1 MYGPKV
7 PPGQYTVELTIGGEV
22 ITQSLSIIPDAF
34 SDASQADL
42 EAQYQMLM
50 RIHASTGDAV
60 NAINQA
66 RDLRAQLDGWQK
78 RLARNPETAALAQEA
93 AELRARVLEAEKA
106 LQVPDLKPGWP
117 GQMNHGTKLLA
128 KLGGI
133 ADAVSVGNY
142 RPTDQAVEVFN
153 GMSEDVNEAVTS
165 VRSLASGDIAA
176 FAKKVAA
183 AGVGSIVL

>member
-1 MYGPKV
+1 
-7 PPGQYTVELTIGGEV
+7 
-22 ITQSLSIIPDAF
+22 
-34 SDASQADL
+34 
-42 EAQYQMLM
+42 
-50 RIHASTGDAV
+50 
-60 NAINQA
+60 
-66 RDLRAQLDGWQK
+66 
-78 RLARNPETAALAQEA
+78 
-93 AELRARVLEAEKA
+93 
-106 LQVPDLKPGWP
+106 
-117 GQMNHGTKLLA
+117 MNHGTKLLA